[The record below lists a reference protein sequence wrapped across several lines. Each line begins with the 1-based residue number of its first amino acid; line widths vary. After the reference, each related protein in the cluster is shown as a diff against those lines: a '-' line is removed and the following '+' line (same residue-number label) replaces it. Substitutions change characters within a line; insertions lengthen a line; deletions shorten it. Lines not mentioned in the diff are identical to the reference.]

1 MRAAD
6 CSFCQHSNPPGS
18 KFCNVCGA
26 PLYLGPC
33 PHCGAVNEV
42 TASACHQCA
51 GRLPGRAEGAAPP
64 SSRVRKSAGA
74 GSGAAAAGAPES
86 WPTESLASED
96 VDPNVRTLATL
107 QHLRHLLDRSDADAA
122 TGSPAQGIPD
132 PPVPHGAGGSTER
145 DSADA
150 PRYPV
155 SAVAEPAAPRAEPRI
170 AHRGRSVVMIS
181 AATLGILGA
190 SAYSAYRWLADTPP
204 VPAGDKAVG
213 AGGPVVKGAVG
224 EPGGTPTAAAPVSPT
239 PAAVVTPTVAASTP
253 AKSVPP
259 VRPGTASPDDASRPG
274 TEPPARSPGAT
285 TDQRRSGA
293 EAQDS
298 SPGVASGAPA
308 PVPRPRTA
316 EAAAGFEL
324 QQPRIGPCTEA
335 VATLGL
341 CTREPVQRRE

>member
-1 MRAAD
+1 M
-6 CSFCQHSNPPGS
+6 
-18 KFCNVCGA
+18 
-26 PLYLGPC
+26 
-33 PHCGAVNEV
+33 

-74 GSGAAAAGAPES
+74 GSGAAAAAHRV
-86 WPTESLASED
+86 LADGVAGERGRR
-96 VDPNVRTLATL
+96 PNVRTLATL

-155 SAVAEPAAPRAEPRI
+155 SAVTEPAAPRAEPRI

-274 TEPPARSPGAT
+274 TDPPARSPGAT

-298 SPGVASGAPA
+298 SPGVASAAPA